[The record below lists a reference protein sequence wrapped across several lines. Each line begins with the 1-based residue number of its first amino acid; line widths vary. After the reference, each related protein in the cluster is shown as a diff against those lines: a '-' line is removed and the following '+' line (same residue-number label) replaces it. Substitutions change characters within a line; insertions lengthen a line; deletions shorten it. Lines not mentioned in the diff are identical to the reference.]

1 MKRLAA
7 LIPCIAALGMILAAP
22 ISADEKD
29 KDKKEKTKEL
39 VASHKQVSTI
49 DVCKDNKRLGLN
61 AFCLDSSGNIL
72 AAVGQSVAV
81 YGRTKE
87 SSMKLE
93 RGVRV
98 FNKDGEKIATWP
110 LEFTPQAIGFGPDNH
125 VYVGGE
131 GKIAKLDR
139 NGKVL
144 KMVDAPNLGN
154 REELIKKLKA
164 EHIKRQKSLKKTYE
178 RLVKTSEKNVDSTK
192 DKIAKLEKQI
202 EEIDDE
208 DEDAE
213 AEAKKLNRRLKTYKR
228 QLSSYE
234 RSLKA
239 YKRYIANT
247 KNTEMSEAQV
257 EQMILRKSKISSISA
272 TNEGVFVACQATE
285 GYGFDVWRTDNSF
298 ENAKKVVKNLSGC
311 CGQMDVQ
318 TRADGIY
325 VAENS
330 RHRVVHYGFDGKKI
344 HSFGKRDAKGKK
356 GFGSCCNPMNVCF
369 CKDNLILTAE
379 SGTGR
384 IMQFNTKGERV
395 GLIGNGKITG
405 GCKNVAV
412 HATHDLSTVYMLD
425 LTGRKICVL
434 RPRKETET
442 SAEKSE
448 GEKDEK

>member
-1 MKRLAA
+1 MKRLSI
-7 LIPCIAALGMILAAP
+7 LIPCIALVGMFLVNPMLA
-22 ISADEKD
+22 DDKKD
-29 KDKKEKTKEL
+29 KDKSDKSKEL

-49 DVCKDNKRLGLN
+49 DVCKGNKRLGLN

-81 YGRTKE
+81 YGRTKH

-93 RGVRV
+93 RGIRV
-98 FNKDGEKIATWP
+98 FNKDGEKIGTWP

-144 KMVDAPNLGN
+144 KVVDAPNLGN
-154 REELIKKLKA
+154 REELIEKLKK
-164 EHIKRQKSLKKTYE
+164 EHIARQKSLKKTYE
-178 RLVKTSEKNVDSTK
+178 RLIKTSEKNIEKTKEKVAKVDEQ
-192 DKIAKLEKQI
+192 LE
-202 EEIDDE
+202 ELDE
-208 DEDAE
+208 DDEDAE
-213 AEAKKLNRRLKTYKR
+213 ATAKKLKRQKKTYDR
-228 QLSSYE
+228 QLKNYE
-234 RSLKA
+234 RTLTA
-239 YKRYIANT
+239 YKRYVKNT
-247 KNTEMSEAQV
+247 KNTEMSEAQI

-272 TNEGVFVACQATE
+272 TNEGVFIACQATV
-285 GYGFDVWRTDNSF
+285 GYGFDVWTTDHSF
-298 ENAKKVVKNLSGC
+298 EKPKKLVKNLSGC

-318 TRADGIY
+318 ARADGIY

-330 RHRVVHYGFDGKKI
+330 RHRVVHYGFDGKKV
-344 HSFGKRDAKGKK
+344 HSFGKRDPKGKK

-369 CKDNLILTAE
+369 CKDDLILTAE

-425 LTGRKICVL
+425 LTGKKICVL
-434 RPRKETET
+434 KPKKELET
-442 SAEKSE
+442 SAEKE
-448 GEKDEK
+448 TKDEK